1 MENTRVLSGAALVAK
16 GITKIEASLPE
27 IGLKDVA
34 PNGSWLEQK
43 QIQAALEARKYL
55 IEVERIEK
63 CGVLSH
69 AIWRDDL
76 KLAEVTQKSGGHWQY
91 LGHNV
96 GKTLFLNPEETL
108 FLMETNC
115 LQLKHNEVTVS
126 LQKAYS
132 LLLDSTNRIQYQVY
146 ASLSRVGYK
155 VFRHVGPKWNDE
167 TPQEVNKVRDHGN
180 ATTTSQ
186 LEDSQST
193 NDSMSED
200 TSNSENKDIKTVD
213 DNTKNVDSLGTNKA
227 IESDN
232 VDTLDSV
239 PNSLTVNT
247 EIKTV
252 VPKDANMST
261 ETKLTKVNS
270 GEVSNKVVEISN
282 NPVVSE
288 DSTEKCNAISETV
301 VEKESPNKMDV
312 DDEVTKTANVRTE
325 PNEEVSSSSDTN
337 INRMEVSTEHV
348 TATDSGIVVME
359 ISDEKIEISDE
370 KIEISD
376 EKIEISDDK
385 IEISDDKI
393 EISDDKI
400 NEDTSPVQVKN
411 SAGTSNVLVDLGTG
425 KNKDDIKEN
434 VSKNTGLG
442 DTNYLQ
448 QNNSV
453 YVSKID
459 KMSKRQMK
467 PSNSGSIQTYF
478 ENIPDLS
485 KQRVFAINVPDQ
497 KFIPKNVFV
506 NKENYVLD
514 MQNIKARSRRSAS
527 SDASYSSS
535 DEVNG
540 RNIRRIR
547 SASGTELSHNQQFYP
562 NMRFPRY
569 QFRPYGFWRPQNNI
583 NFYQLMFFQ
592 ARFQYNQRPPPF
604 SRTFDFIPHVS
615 NARKRGRLANMAHFQ
630 AIRNAAVRLKQ
641 SLISGITDM
650 RKLEELHNILHSY
663 NMRYKARLRLSENF
677 DVINDEKIVETIEL
691 DDDEESKSKKPRLDD
706 GDDKFDE
713 NLYRLKQLALR
724 LRDLES
730 KNKATASHRRALSK
744 AIKTFNQSYKADI
757 YLDSNNYEIIDRKCI
772 TLDSSSES
780 ECVVEKAPAP
790 KRKKLRNP
798 FNILKRRT
806 EKLAAL
812 NGPSTSQAE
821 HSFEISLPE
830 SGKEENNKY
839 SEHILKTF
847 NEKWLPKEDDFGRAE
862 IVSKFDMNTRLLI
875 NSKEQYLQEFMKDQ
889 FGQYSNWLEAKIS
902 FLKYLEETNIAI
914 NNERERLLAESDV
927 NTGLKP
933 LIDFEDSTDMSKAL
947 EKLRIIE
954 NNRDTDCETSLQVD
968 FDVYNRDVQNYR
980 KRKPPK
986 PHFRIVCLEESAGVP
1001 SASHVMA
1008 LHSKY
1013 KDEVPIVFAIVG
1025 LGSVSY
1031 IQLNPIDLPI
1041 YVPSNDLV

>member
-1 MENTRVLSGAALVAK
+1 MEKTRVLSGAALVAK

-132 LLLDSTNRIQYQVY
+132 LLLDSSNRIQYQVY

-167 TPQEVNKVRDHGN
+167 IKSSFQQIQNVRDHGN
-180 ATTTSQ
+180 VTATSQ

-193 NDSMSED
+193 NDSASED
-200 TSNSENKDIKTVD
+200 TSHSENK
-213 DNTKNVDSLGTNKA
+213 
-227 IESDN
+227 
-232 VDTLDSV
+232 
-239 PNSLTVNT
+239 
-247 EIKTV
+247 EIKTADDGTKKVDPLITNREIEPGNVENLECDAKSSTV
-252 VPKDANMST
+252 VTENESLSPKDTCVEET
-261 ETKLTKVNS
+261 ETKLIEEVKG
-270 GEVSNKVVEISN
+270 GEVTDKVVEISIN
-282 NPVVSE
+282 VVSE
-288 DSTEKCNAISETV
+288 EITEKCEAISETL
-301 VEKESPNKMDV
+301 VENDSSNKMDV
-312 DDEVTKTANVRTE
+312 EDKDIKTANVRNE
-325 PNEEVSSSSDTN
+325 HIEEVSSSSDKKAD
-337 INRMEVSTEHV
+337 RMDVSTENV
-348 TATDSGIVVME
+348 TAADPGVIVME
-359 ISDEKIEISDE
+359 V
-370 KIEISD
+370 SD
-376 EKIEISDDK
+376 EKIEISDDN
-385 IEISDDKI
+385 ID
-393 EISDDKI
+393 
-400 NEDTSPVQVKN
+400 DTSAVEETK
-411 SAGTSNVLVDLGTG
+411 SAGTSNVLVDLETS
-425 KNKDDIKEN
+425 KNKNDVKEN
-434 VSKNTGLG
+434 LSMNTDLK
-442 DTNYLQ
+442 DIIHLQ
-448 QNNSV
+448 QNHSMYS
-453 YVSKID
+453 YVSKIE
-459 KMSKRQMK
+459 KMSNRQMK
-467 PSNSGSIQTYF
+467 PSNSENIQTYF

-506 NKENYVLD
+506 NKQNYVLD

-547 SASGTELSHNQQFYP
+547 SASGTELSQNQPFFP
-562 NMRFPRY
+562 NIRLPRY

-604 SRTFDFIPHVS
+604 VRSPLEFIPNVS
-615 NARKRGRLANMAHFQ
+615 NARKRVRLANMAHFQ

-706 GDDKFDE
+706 GDDKFNE

-724 LRDLES
+724 LRELEA
-730 KNKATASHRRALSK
+730 KNKATASHRRAFSK

-780 ECVVEKAPAP
+780 DCVVKEAPAP
-790 KRKKLRNP
+790 KKRKKLRNP
-798 FNILKRRT
+798 FNILKRRS
-806 EKLAAL
+806 EKLLAL
-812 NGPSTSQAE
+812 NGPSTSQTE
-821 HSFEISLPE
+821 HMFEISLPDKSAPVNE
-830 SGKEENNKY
+830 REENKKY
-839 SEHILKTF
+839 SEHILKIF
-847 NEKWLPKEDDFGRAE
+847 NAKWLPGEDDFGRAE
-862 IVSKFDMNTRLLI
+862 IVSKFDMNTRLLV
-875 NSKEQYLQEFMKDQ
+875 NSKEQYLHDFMKEQFDQ
-889 FGQYSNWLEAKIS
+889 YPNWLEAKIS
-902 FLKYLEETNIAI
+902 FFKYLEDTNIAI
-914 NNERERLLAESDV
+914 NNERERLLADAEV

-933 LIDFEDSTDMSKAL
+933 LIDFEDISDMSKAL
-947 EKLRIIE
+947 EKLRIIG
-954 NNRDTDCETSLQVD
+954 NNQDTDSETSLEVD

-986 PHFRIVCLEESAGVP
+986 PHFRIVCLDESVGVP
-1001 SASHVMA
+1001 PAPHVMA

-1013 KDEVPIVFAIVG
+1013 KDEVPIVFAVVG

-1031 IQLNPIDLPI
+1031 VQLNPIDLPI
-1041 YVPSNDLV
+1041 YVPNNDLV

>member
-1 MENTRVLSGAALVAK
+1 MEKTRVLSGAALVAK

-96 GKTLFLNPEETL
+96 GKMLFLNPEETL

-126 LQKAYS
+126 LQKAYA
-132 LLLDSTNRIQYQVY
+132 LLLDSSNRIQYQVY

-155 VFRHVGPKWNDE
+155 VFRHAGPKWNVVIKSHS
-167 TPQEVNKVRDHGN
+167 QEVHNVKEVDHVD
-180 ATTTSQ
+180 TTVSSQ

-193 NDSMSED
+193 NDSTSED
-200 TSNSENKDIKTVD
+200 NTKSDNNESSLKTVD
-213 DNTKNVDSLGTNKA
+213 DNVKNVDCIETNKTIGAENKDTSKSEQISSTVGTDNEALDPKDVERTDNQGKSAEVFA
-227 IESDN
+227 IEISKS
-232 VDTLDSV
+232 LDSQ
-239 PNSLTVNT
+239 
-247 EIKTV
+247 E
-252 VPKDANMST
+252 ST
-261 ETKLTKVNS
+261 EN
-270 GEVSNKVVEISN
+270 
-282 NPVVSE
+282 
-288 DSTEKCNAISETV
+288 CNAISETC
-301 VEKESPNKMDV
+301 VEKEYPNKMHV
-312 DDEVTKTANVRTE
+312 DDKEIKTSITG
-325 PNEEVSSSSDTN
+325 
-337 INRMEVSTEHV
+337 M
-348 TATDSGIVVME
+348 
-359 ISDEKIEISDE
+359 
-370 KIEISD
+370 
-376 EKIEISDDK
+376 EISDDK
-385 IEISDDKI
+385 IE
-393 EISDDKI
+393 
-400 NEDTSPVQVKN
+400 DTTAIKETN
-411 SAGTSNVLVDLGTG
+411 CTETSNVLVDPETV
-425 KNKDDIKEN
+425 KSKEN
-434 VSKNTGLG
+434 LNEKVSMNTSQS
-442 DTNYLQ
+442 DSNIDVQTKKFQHNYKQ
-448 QNNSV
+448 SAYS

-459 KMSKRQMK
+459 KMTKRQMK
-467 PSNSGSIQTYF
+467 PSDSRNIQTYF
-478 ENIPDLS
+478 DNIPDLS

-497 KFIPKNVFV
+497 QFIPKNVFV

-527 SDASYSSS
+527 SETASYSSS

-547 SASGTELSHNQQFYP
+547 SSSGTELSRNQQCIP
-562 NMRFPRY
+562 NMRLPRY
-569 QFRPYGFWRPQNNI
+569 QFRPYGFWRPQNSI

-592 ARFQYNQRPPPF
+592 TRFQYNQRPPPF
-604 SRTFDFIPHVS
+604 SRSYEFSPNASD
-615 NARKRGRLANMAHFQ
+615 ARKRLRICNIAHFQ

-641 SLISGITDM
+641 SLISGVTDM

-663 NMRYKARLRLSENF
+663 NTRYKTRLRLSENF
-677 DVINDEKIVETIEL
+677 DVINEEKIIETIEL
-691 DDDEESKSKKPRLDD
+691 DDDEESRSKRPRLED

-724 LRDLES
+724 LRELES
-730 KNKATASHRRALSK
+730 KDKATASHRRAFSK

-757 YLDSNNYEIIDRKCI
+757 YLDTNNYEVIDRKCI

-780 ECVVEKAPAP
+780 DCVVEEAPAP

-798 FNILKRRT
+798 FNILKRRS
-806 EKLAAL
+806 EKLSAL
-812 NGPSTSQAE
+812 NGPSTSQAVVSE
-821 HSFEISLPE
+821 VSKAE
-830 SGKEENNKY
+830 SNVGENKKVDNNKY
-839 SEHILKTF
+839 SDHLLKTF
-847 NEKWLPKEDDFGRAE
+847 KEEWLPKEDDFGRAE
-862 IVSKFDMNTRLLI
+862 IVSKLDTNTRLLV

-889 FGQYSNWLEAKIS
+889 LQQYSN
-902 FLKYLEETNIAI
+902 
-914 NNERERLLAESDV
+914 
-927 NTGLKP
+927 
-933 LIDFEDSTDMSKAL
+933 
-947 EKLRIIE
+947 
-954 NNRDTDCETSLQVD
+954 C
-968 FDVYNRDVQNYR
+968 
-980 KRKPPK
+980 
-986 PHFRIVCLEESAGVP
+986 ESAGVP

-1013 KDEVPIVFAIVG
+1013 NDEVPIVFAVVG

-1041 YVPSNDLV
+1041 YVPNNDLV